1 MPRDPMT
8 VLLRLRRMTADE
20 AQRALA
26 ECLRA
31 ETASAAAVRLVE
43 TEIEQETETVCAIE
57 TDDRAV
63 EEFGAWFRRIRKEQ
77 QAAAFAMQ
85 QAEGRTHEART
96 VLAASR
102 AALQAVEEVMAK
114 REAERQAAEARAE
127 QRQLDEMARI
137 RNA

>member
-8 VLLRLRRMTADE
+8 ILLRLRRMTADE

-31 ETASAAAVRLVE
+31 EAAAAAAVRLIE
-43 TEIEQETETVCAIE
+43 AEIEQETETVCGLE

-63 EEFGAWFRRIRKEQ
+63 EEFGTWFRRIRKEQ
-77 QAAAFAMQ
+77 VAATTAVQ
-85 QAEGRTHEART
+85 IAEARTHEARV

-102 AALQAVEEVMAK
+102 AALEAAEEVIAK
-114 REAERQAAEARAE
+114 REMERRAAEMRAD
-127 QRQLDEMARI
+127 QRVLDEMASMRTG
-137 RNA
+137 